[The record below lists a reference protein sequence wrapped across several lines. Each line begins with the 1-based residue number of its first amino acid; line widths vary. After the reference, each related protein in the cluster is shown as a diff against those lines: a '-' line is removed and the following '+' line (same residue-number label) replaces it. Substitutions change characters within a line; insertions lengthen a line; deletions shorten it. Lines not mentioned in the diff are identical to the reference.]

1 MEAAA
6 EADWKYARRFPVHR
20 LDLLLGARSFADVRD
35 RVVHEARFLCC
46 HVQHCEED
54 PAFARMA
61 FCYSVSADAFDLF
74 YNSPVGYRGS
84 YFRSPYEGLAANED
98 LITAMLP
105 KMTDAIPQEAD
116 TRERHFV
123 WESLTSPTAKV
134 WLAENGLE
142 QCAGCE
148 GEWGNPSDEI
158 PEIINGRWDTAG
170 CGSAFR
176 GRKAPRLTKI
186 RFFGAFVDN
195 RYNEWLS
202 GRKRHRAW
210 QIHRWGWS

>member
-1 MEAAA
+1 MNAPAGWQYA
-6 EADWKYARRFPVHR
+6 VNLPADR

-35 RVVHEARFLCC
+35 RIVGEARFLCC
-46 HVQHCEED
+46 HVQYCEED

-74 YNSPVGYRGS
+74 YNSPAGYRGS
-84 YFRSPYEGLAANED
+84 YFRSPYEGLEANES

-105 KMTDAIPQEAD
+105 KISDAIPREANKL
-116 TRERHFV
+116 ERSFV
-123 WESLTSPTAKV
+123 LASLTSPTAKA
-134 WLAENGLE
+134 WLAEHGLG

-148 GEWGNPSDEI
+148 GEWGNPSDET
-158 PEIINGRWDTAG
+158 PEIVNGRWDTSS
-170 CGSAFR
+170 CPSAH
-176 GRKAPRLTKI
+176 GRKAPLLTKI
-186 RFFGAFVDN
+186 RFFGAFIDD
-195 RYNEWLS
+195 RYNEWVS

>member
-1 MEAAA
+1 VPSE
-6 EADWKYARRFPVHR
+6 WKYAPDFPADR
-20 LDLLLGARSFADVRD
+20 ADLLLDAGSFSDVRD
-35 RVVHEARFLCC
+35 RIVEEARFLCC
-46 HVQHCEED
+46 HVQCCEEY
-54 PAFARMA
+54 PAFARIA
-61 FCYSVSADAFDLF
+61 FCYAVSPDAFDLF

-84 YFRSPYEGLAANED
+84 YFRSPTHGLAANED

-105 KMTDAIPQEAD
+105 KLAEAVPLQAESL
-116 TRERHFV
+116 ERRFV

-134 WLAENGLE
+134 WLAENGLG
-142 QCAGCE
+142 QCAACE

-158 PEIINGRWDTAG
+158 PEILNGRWETAD
-170 CGSAFR
+170 CGPAVR

-186 RFFGAFVDN
+186 RFFGGFIDD
-195 RYNEWLS
+195 RYNEWVS